1 MSVIKAYHQREER
14 YQGLLLEYGGST
26 ELKSRILDAIFSIS
40 SITGLSPMMN
50 QNDDAAI
57 YIEFHDEYDRDGGM
71 FFSDVLARLGIAD
84 CESA

>member
-1 MSVIKAYHQREER
+1 MPYIKAYHQREER

-26 ELKSRILDAIFSIS
+26 ELKSRILEAIGSIS
-40 SITGLSPMMN
+40 IVTGLSPMMS

-71 FFSDVLARLGIAD
+71 FFTDVLAKLGIAD